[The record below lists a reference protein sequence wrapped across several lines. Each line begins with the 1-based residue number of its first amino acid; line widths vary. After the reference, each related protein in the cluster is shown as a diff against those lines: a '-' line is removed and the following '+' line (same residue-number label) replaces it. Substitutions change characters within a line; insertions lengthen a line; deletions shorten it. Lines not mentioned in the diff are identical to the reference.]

1 MAIAALGVI
10 PPAAQAGP
18 YARAKAALQREANR
32 LLAMP
37 TGPPAISI
45 TLQRGRRKVY
55 IDGGRA
61 VLGTQRRWRS
71 TDHMRLASVSKA
83 YNGAVALRLVERGQ
97 LRLSDTIGQRVP
109 SLPSAW
115 HGVTLRQ
122 LLNHTSGLPNYTTDP
137 DLQAFLHRDPHGF
150 VASDRIL
157 AFVRDKPLEFPP
169 GSRYAYS
176 NSDNIAIG
184 LMAQSAT
191 GRSYERLLRRLV
203 YQPLGLR
210 RTSLPSTF
218 RLPRPYVH
226 GYDVRPGQPREDI
239 STALNM
245 SFVWAAGA
253 IQSTPLELNRFIR
266 AYGATKLLGPRA
278 RRQQRSWVRGG
289 NSEPPG
295 PGRASAGLALFQ
307 YRLKCGTVHG
317 HTGNFPGY
325 TNFAAVTPGGTRSV
339 TVSVNSQL
347 SLEEGDPAVFR
358 RLRQIYGLAS
368 CAALV
373 RR

>member
-137 DLQAFLHRDPHGF
+137 DLQAFLNRDPHRF
-150 VASDRIL
+150 VAPDRIL
-157 AFVRDKPLEFPP
+157 DFVRDKPLEFPP
-169 GSRYAYS
+169 GSRYSYS

-191 GRSYERLLRRLV
+191 GRS
-203 YQPLGLR
+203 
-210 RTSLPSTF
+210 
-218 RLPRPYVH
+218 
-226 GYDVRPGQPREDI
+226 
-239 STALNM
+239 
-245 SFVWAAGA
+245 
-253 IQSTPLELNRFIR
+253 
-266 AYGATKLLGPRA
+266 
-278 RRQQRSWVRGG
+278 
-289 NSEPPG
+289 
-295 PGRASAGLALFQ
+295 
-307 YRLKCGTVHG
+307 
-317 HTGNFPGY
+317 
-325 TNFAAVTPGGTRSV
+325 
-339 TVSVNSQL
+339 
-347 SLEEGDPAVFR
+347 
-358 RLRQIYGLAS
+358 
-368 CAALV
+368 
-373 RR
+373 